1 MTQSPEMAGPLGSE
15 ATNRAVG
22 PTRLMARIY
31 RDVGLAAVASELALR
46 SDDFESGLSE
56 SIKRGAR
63 YMCIMLKTDRSPVNG

>member
-1 MTQSPEMAGPLGSE
+1 
-15 ATNRAVG
+15 
-22 PTRLMARIY
+22 MARIY